1 LNSRVRV
8 VELNHL
14 ETPESSRSPMSE
26 RARLA
31 LPAIVVHGGAG
42 TFERVR
48 TSDDEASLVEELTLA
63 LRAGWMAFEAGG
75 SSLDAVVEAVV
86 SFEDSGRFN
95 AGIGGAR
102 TVDGELELD
111 AAVMEGVTGHCGGV
125 CATTWPRNP
134 VRAAHALALAGAPGR
149 APVLLAG
156 SGADLFAAQAGL
168 PRMHSHEGPGGHGTV
183 IRKAPH
189 SPFGTVGAVAVDA
202 AGHLAAATSTGGRE
216 GQKRGRVGDTPIIG
230 AGTWADDASVAISA
244 TGEGELFV
252 VAGFAHFVDWE
263 MKGGSSLEEAMERG
277 LAQVSYRGGAGGA
290 ISIDP
295 AGEMVCT
302 YDTRA
307 MARGW
312 KDSRI
317 ERVAIL
323 EPPAPE

>member
-1 LNSRVRV
+1 
-8 VELNHL
+8 
-14 ETPESSRSPMSE
+14 MSE
-26 RARLA
+26 RARLS

-48 TSDDEASLVEELTLA
+48 STEDEAGLVEGLTLA
-63 LRAGWMAFEAGG
+63 LRAGWMAFEDGG
-75 SSLDAVVEAVV
+75 SALDAVVEAVAN
-86 SFEDSGRFN
+86 FEDSGKFN
-95 AGIGGAR
+95 AGMGGAR
-102 TVDGELELD
+102 TIDGELELD
-111 AAVMEGVTGHCGGV
+111 AAVMEGMTGRCGGV

-134 VRAAHALALAGAPGR
+134 VRAAHALALAGAPAQ

-156 SGADLFAAQAGL
+156 SGADLFAVEAGL
-168 PRMHSHEGPGGHGTV
+168 PRMHFHDGPGGDGAV
-183 IRKAPH
+183 IRNMPD
-189 SPFGTVGAVAVDA
+189 SPSGTVGAVAVDA
-202 AGHLAAATSTGGRE
+202 AGHLAAATSTGGRD
-216 GQKRGRVGDTPIIG
+216 GQRRGRVGDTPIIG
-230 AGTWADDASVAISA
+230 AGTWADDTSVAISA

-277 LAQVSYRGGAGGA
+277 LAHVSYRGGAGGA

-323 EPPAPE
+323 KPPAAE